1 MVFAEATKPLASWAV
16 GDSPHD
22 NDQRHLELHYRSE
35 LVRDVPDSTVVR
47 DRDPSVPAAMLEPL
61 LVTAVRR
68 EQVNVAFDGQSG
80 LGEDGRKLLAE
91 ISIGEV
97 GPSHAARE

>member
-16 GDSPHD
+16 GTRPMTMIRGTL
-22 NDQRHLELHYRSE
+22 NFGSE